1 MANRVFIATS
11 LDGYIA
17 RPDGSL
23 DWLTSFPVPSQGDY
37 GFDRF
42 MEGISAI
49 VMGRNTYETVL
60 TFGDWPY
67 SKPVVVLSSTLERIP
82 DHLQSKVTLLQGHP
96 REITSE
102 LNARGFS
109 DLYIDG
115 GKTIQSFLY
124 ADAIDELI
132 ISQIPVILGGG
143 IPLFGYLE
151 KPLWLEHAGTTVY
164 QTGLVKSRYTRKT

>member
-102 LNARGFS
+102 LNARGAMLPEFS
-109 DLYIDG
+109 LPPSSPTSSASSLTPLYWP
-115 GKTIQSFLY
+115 K
-124 ADAIDELI
+124 
-132 ISQIPVILGGG
+132 
-143 IPLFGYLE
+143 
-151 KPLWLEHAGTTVY
+151 
-164 QTGLVKSRYTRKT
+164 